1 MVLIKGINVL
11 RTRNEKHNR
20 RENRANALRCQN
32 FQTCV
37 FLPLSLWLPL
47 LVLVTLRLV
56 VVLQLQGDGV
66 RHELKV
72 GEALV
77 AGGGG
82 GARLNDRFMT

>member
-1 MVLIKGINVL
+1 MHFHA
-11 RTRNEKHNR
+11 RTFR
-20 RENRANALRCQN
+20 RVSFCP
-32 FQTCV
+32 T
-37 FLPLSLWLPL
+37 LWLPL
-47 LVLVTLRLV
+47 LVTLRLV
-56 VVLQLQGDGV
+56 VVMLQLQGDGV

>member
-1 MVLIKGINVL
+1 MHFDA
-11 RTRNEKHNR
+11 RTFR
-20 RENRANALRCQN
+20 RVSFCP
-32 FQTCV
+32 T
-37 FLPLSLWLPL
+37 LWLPL

-56 VVLQLQGDGV
+56 VVMLQLQGDGV

>member
-1 MVLIKGINVL
+1 MPELSDVYLF
-11 RTRNEKHNR
+11 
-20 RENRANALRCQN
+20 A
-32 FQTCV
+32 
-37 FLPLSLWLPL
+37 PLSLVATVGVGDTVS
-47 LVLVTLRLV
+47 LVV
-56 VVLQLQGDGV
+56 VVLQLHGDGV

>member
-1 MVLIKGINVL
+1 M
-11 RTRNEKHNR
+11 
-20 RENRANALRCQN
+20 
-32 FQTCV
+32 
-37 FLPLSLWLPL
+37 
-47 LVLVTLRLV
+47 
-56 VVLQLQGDGV
+56 VLQLQGDGV

>member
-1 MVLIKGINVL
+1 MHFDA
-11 RTRNEKHNR
+11 RTFR
-20 RENRANALRCQN
+20 RVSFCP
-32 FQTCV
+32 T
-37 FLPLSLWLPL
+37 LWLPL
-47 LVLVTLRLV
+47 LVTLRLV
-56 VVLQLQGDGV
+56 VVMLQLQGDGV

>member
-1 MVLIKGINVL
+1 MSDLSDVCLFAI
-11 RTRNEKHNR
+11 
-20 RENRANALRCQN
+20 A
-32 FQTCV
+32 
-37 FLPLSLWLPL
+37 PLSVWLPL
-47 LVLVTLRLV
+47 LVTLRLV
-56 VVLQLQGDGV
+56 VVVVQLQGDGV

>member
-1 MVLIKGINVL
+1 M
-11 RTRNEKHNR
+11 
-20 RENRANALRCQN
+20 
-32 FQTCV
+32 
-37 FLPLSLWLPL
+37 SL
-47 LVLVTLRLV
+47 VV

>member
-1 MVLIKGINVL
+1 MVLIKGINVF

-20 RENRANALRCQN
+20 RENRANAL
-32 FQTCV
+32 
-37 FLPLSLWLPL
+37 
-47 LVLVTLRLV
+47 LVLVTLRLMLV
-56 VVLQLQGDGV
+56 MVQLHGDGV

>member
-1 MVLIKGINVL
+1 MHFDA
-11 RTRNEKHNR
+11 RTFR
-20 RENRANALRCQN
+20 RVSFCP
-32 FQTCV
+32 T
-37 FLPLSLWLPL
+37 LWLPL
-47 LVLVTLRLV
+47 LVTLRLVV